1 MQYGQIVFS
10 LFTCLVIYYA
20 VMAASDIL
28 KAKAAQSADGEGRDE
43 EDIDISDEAR
53 TFKPVTVSRDE
64 PGRTETATD
73 DGRGT
78 DGARPSHRP
87 GHREA
92 AMTDGILVE
101 DLMEE
106 VNRLAESGLSDL
118 GQVIF
123 TCENAM

>member
-64 PGRTETATD
+64 PGKMVNATD
-73 DGRGT
+73 N
-78 DGARPSHRP
+78 ARPPHRP

-106 VNRLAESGLSDL
+106 VNRLAETGLSDL

-123 TCENAM
+123 ACENAM